1 MKRKERNMKDVK
13 FSAKKNKFG
22 RIMFYVMED
31 NKHLYEFNKIE
42 DAAEW
47 ITELCRRALIK

>member
-1 MKRKERNMKDVK
+1 MKDVK

-22 RIMFYVMED
+22 RIMFYAMED

-42 DAAEW
+42 DARNGLLNLVAEH
-47 ITELCRRALIK
+47 

>member
-1 MKRKERNMKDVK
+1 MKDVK

-22 RIMFYVMED
+22 RILFYVMED
-31 NKHLYEFNKIE
+31 SKHLYEFNKIE

-47 ITELCRRALIK
+47 ISELGRRALIK

>member
-1 MKRKERNMKDVK
+1 MKDIQ

-31 NKHLYEFNKIE
+31 SKHLYEFNTIE
-42 DAAEW
+42 SAMACV
-47 ITELCRRALIK
+47 IELGKRSQSTL

>member
-1 MKRKERNMKDVK
+1 MKDVK

-22 RIMFYVMED
+22 RIMFYIMED
-31 NKHLYEFNKIE
+31 DRHLYEFSKIE

-47 ITELCRRALIK
+47 IAELGRRALIK

>member
-1 MKRKERNMKDVK
+1 MKDVK

-22 RIMFYVMED
+22 RIMFYAMEGG
-31 NKHLYEFNKIE
+31 KHLYEFNKIE

-47 ITELCRRALIK
+47 IAELGRRALIK

>member
-1 MKRKERNMKDVK
+1 MKDIK
-13 FSAKKNKFG
+13 FSAQKNKFG
-22 RIMFYVMED
+22 RILFYVMED

-47 ITELCRRALIK
+47 TAELGRRALIK